1 MEYLIIKNSDVLT
14 YILLFLLGLII
25 GKNFMSIKNQRKEF
39 FYNSLEY
46 VFNSLLL
53 IISIYLAISKIPT
66 HPIWLTLIVINL
78 TVSTGVNLYYSYF
91 NRGDRLKYQNIN
103 LAQLLF
109 NLLMRNILVNIYLV
123 ILILFLGMYFIY
135 ALLSLFLKEIKS
147 LGEASNWYQYLALYL
162 FSFLIINL
170 MNLKSYV
177 LNLALPLLF
186 SFFIILISKLI
197 SDNIEKKLKK
207 DWQKIRSVALI
218 AAYKI
223 LK

>member
-1 MEYLIIKNSDVLT
+1 
-14 YILLFLLGLII
+14 
-25 GKNFMSIKNQRKEF
+25 MSIKNQRKEF